1 MNVRPTSSMS
11 RADLPCP
18 RSPTIDA
25 ERLEPWITK
34 QRWFAS
40 KGRIGRIGVVD
51 TVPLSDEPPLALAL
65 IEARPLTDTGP
76 GATEL
81 YQLLVG
87 AEWLAGI
94 AGDALDDPT
103 SRTALAELLL
113 DASGGESRRDLRPVP
128 LVARPPVASCGD
140 RPSDGR
146 RAVQLIVADRR
157 PGCLEA
163 VPAPRTRGSIR
174 SSRCCGSCVR
184 TGSPMRR
191 S

>member
-11 RADLPCP
+11 ARTDPAMP
-18 RSPTIDA
+18 SFAAIDA

-34 QRWFAS
+34 QRWFGS
-40 KGRIGRIGVVD
+40 KGRIGHVGVVD

-87 AEWLAGI
+87 AEWVAGI

-103 SRTALAELLL
+103 SRTALVELLL
-113 DASGGESRRDLRPVP
+113 DAQEVK
-128 LVARPPVASCGD
+128 
-140 RPSDGR
+140 
-146 RAVQLIVADRR
+146 ADETCIEFHWS
-157 PGCLEA
+157 PD
-163 VPAPRTRGSIR
+163 R
-174 SSRCCGSCVR
+174 SSRPAATAR
-184 TGSPMRR
+184 P
-191 S
+191 

>member
-11 RADLPCP
+11 PRADPAMP
-18 RSPTIDA
+18 SFAAIDA

-40 KGRIGRIGVVD
+40 KGRIGHIGVVD
-51 TVPLSDEPPLALAL
+51 TVPLCDEPPLALAL

-87 AEWLAGI
+87 TEWVAGI
-94 AGDALDDPT
+94 ASDALDDP
-103 SRTALAELLL
+103 SESHHAGRVAPRRA
-113 DASGGESRRDLRPVP
+113 GGESDETCVQFHWSPERPS
-128 LVARPPVASCGD
+128 RPAAT

-146 RAVQLIVADRR
+146 RAVQFIVADRR
-157 PGCLEA
+157 PGRLEA
-163 VPAPRTRGSIR
+163 VPAS
-174 SSRCCGSCVR
+174 R
-184 TGSPMRR
+184 TGDQSGAGDAAVPAYARVHR
-191 S
+191 CA